1 MENIYVMNKLY
12 NVLGI
17 ALLSVMVFSSCSK
30 KKYTA
35 SFAPSKQRS
44 AMVKVE
50 TPAPVI
56 ENEMASL
63 PEVVAGTGQVIAEVS
78 PAPIME
84 LTTESLKQ
92 QLAEAPAFTK
102 QEQKAVKKQVRK
114 IVMKKVKNQMFHK
127 NSSDVKASDN
137 QVVALIVAIFI
148 PPLGVWIHQRDITLD
163 FWLSLLLWIL
173 GWVPGIVYAWLVI
186 LDIFSA
192 EK

>member
-1 MENIYVMNKLY
+1 MENIYVMNRLY

-30 KKYTA
+30 KNYTA

-50 TPAPVI
+50 TPAPVDVI
-56 ENEMASL
+56 ESEEAPLPDAVASSK
-63 PEVVAGTGQVIAEVS
+63 QVIAEVS
-78 PAPIME
+78 PAPVE
-84 LTTESLKQ
+84 LTTENLKQ

-114 IVMKKVKNQMFHK
+114 IVMKEVKNQMFHK

-137 QVVALIVAIFI
+137 QVIALIVAIFI
-148 PPLGVWIHQRDITLD
+148 PPLGVWIHQGDIHL
-163 FWLSLLLWIL
+163 
-173 GWVPGIVYAWLVI
+173 
-186 LDIFSA
+186 IFGCLFYYGY
-192 EK
+192 